1 MAASNLPVQLTSFV
15 GRERD
20 LAEVRQLMTASRLV
34 TLTGAGGCGKTRLGI
49 QVASTMIAAFAD
61 GVWLVDLVLLR
72 EPSLTPQFV
81 AQALGV
87 HEAANETLME
97 SLLGFVRSKQILQVL
112 DNCEHL
118 IEACALLVQSLLLQ
132 APHLRILATS
142 REPLAIAGETI
153 YFVPP
158 LALPPGHGVAQGA
171 VSASRLGVP
180 ELISFDAVRLFV
192 ERSQAVAPN
201 FRLTTDNAVV
211 VAEICRRLDGIPLA
225 IELASARIRVLSL
238 EQISTR
244 LEDRFSLLVSGQ
256 RIGQA
261 PHHHTLRATLDW
273 SYDLLAPTEQT
284 LLRRLAVFA
293 AGFSLDL
300 VESVCT
306 DDELGSVQI
315 LALLS
320 SLVDKSLVMAET
332 VTRSQAR
339 YRLLETIRDYALEKL
354 SETGEARW
362 LQDRHLESFVA
373 QTEETAPKLTG
384 PYQKLWL
391 DWLEGEN
398 DNLRAALAWALES
411 DQIESGLRIA
421 TALFQFWALRKDW
434 QEGLAWFER
443 LLDRADDRVP
453 LAVHANACTYAA
465 YLAEWRGNSP
475 AAIKYG
481 RRGVELGEA
490 AGDEGRPILGFAL
503 GGLASAMKMAG
514 DYEAVFTLGERFI
527 DIFRQLGDS
536 YSYYLGMGIL
546 VQGQTATALGKYEL
560 ARSLLDEALSM
571 AREASDPYRVAMAL
585 DFSGDLSRCERRYAQ
600 SQAPYEEAVALLR
613 DLGAER
619 DLAGAL
625 QNLGHVYLHLDNADR
640 AESLFHE
647 SMALQQAQ
655 HNTPGMAECLIGFAA
670 LAAARD
676 LPAAAARLLAAA
688 AAAGWDNRTPDWHA
702 TRMEY
707 EQTLALAHARLGEAA
722 FRTEQAV
729 GEMLSLSQAVE
740 YALNLPADAA
750 VAAESSKGPVQ
761 GLTGREREVAA
772 LVALGRSNA
781 EIADE
786 MVLSKRTVEK
796 HIANILSK
804 LALSSRAQI
813 VRWAIEHGLIGISM

>member
-1 MAASNLPVQLTSFV
+1 MAPLNLPVQLTSFV

-34 TLTGAGGCGKTRLGI
+34 TLTGAGGCGKTRLAL
-49 QVASTMIAAFAD
+49 QVANTVSAAFAD

-87 HEAANETLME
+87 HEAANETLM
-97 SLLGFVRSKQILQVL
+97 GFVRPKQMLLVL

-118 IEACALLVQSLLLQ
+118 IQACALLAQLLLSQ

-142 REPLAIAGETI
+142 REPLAIAGETT
-153 YFVPP
+153 YYVPP
-158 LALPPGHGVAQGA
+158 LALPPGHAVAQGA
-171 VSASRLGVP
+171 VTENRLGP
-180 ELISFDAVRLFV
+180 SEMMSFDAIRLFV
-192 ERSQAVAPN
+192 ERAQAVASG
-201 FRLTTDNAVV
+201 FRVTADNAAL

-273 SYDLLAPTEQT
+273 SYDLLAPAEQT
-284 LLRRLAVFA
+284 LFRRLAVFA

-306 DDELGSVQI
+306 DDDLGSSQI

-320 SLVDKSLVMAET
+320 SLVDKSLVTAET

-354 SETGEARW
+354 NEIGEARW

-373 QTEETAPKLTG
+373 QTEETAPKLIG

-443 LLDRADDRVP
+443 LLDHADERIP

-514 DYEAVFTLGERFI
+514 DYQAVFTLGEQFI
-527 DIFRQLGDS
+527 DIFRQLDDS
-536 YSYYLGMGIL
+536 YAYYLGMGVL
-546 VQGQTATALGKYEL
+546 VQGQTATVLGKYEL
-560 ARSLLDEALSM
+560 AHSLLDEALTL
-571 AREASDPYRVAMAL
+571 AREAGDPYRIAMAL
-585 DFSGDLSRCERRYAQ
+585 NFLGDLARCEQRYAQ
-600 SQAPYEEAVALLR
+600 AQAPYEEAVALLR

-619 DLAGAL
+619 DLASAL
-625 QNLGHVYLHLDNADR
+625 LNLGHVHLHLGNADR
-640 AESLFHE
+640 AGSLFHE

-655 HNTPGMAECLIGFAA
+655 QNTFGMTEGLIGFAA

-688 AAAGWDNRTPDWHA
+688 TASGWDSRTPEWPA
-702 TRMEY
+702 TRMDY
-707 EQTLALAHARLGEAA
+707 EQTLALARARLGEAEFQA
-722 FRTEQAV
+722 EQAA
-729 GEMLSLSQAVE
+729 GEMLSLGQAVE
-740 YALNLPADAA
+740 FALNLPAGAA
-750 VAAESSKGPVQ
+750 AAPLQAGREPAQS
-761 GLTGREREVAA
+761 LTGREREVAA
-772 LVALGRSNA
+772 LVALGRSNG

-786 MVLSKRTVEK
+786 LVLSKRTVEK

-813 VRWAIEHGLIGISM
+813 VRWAIEHGLTGISK